1 MSVNKV
7 VDSNPVNRM
16 MAVAGWAIL
25 ALLILL
31 VVGCSTN
38 VDPADVI

>member
-25 ALLILL
+25 ALL
-31 VVGCSTN
+31 VGCSTN